1 MIVIINVHFIFLP
14 NFYSKVKLP
23 SQMKQ
28 TVVII
33 ILLAFLVAP
42 GCKKYE
48 EYPPE
53 PRIEFMDFLL
63 LRDAQ
68 GIDQRGVLKFSFTDG
83 DGNIGLYDSDSLPPF
98 DYNLFIR
105 YFEQQNGSFKEV
117 FLISSRYI
125 NDTTLVYDTA
135 TFNGRIP
142 ILTPAGKNKSISG
155 EIEDT
160 LFVNNPLSPYDTIMF
175 EVFIRDRDLNE
186 SNVIQTPP
194 IVVKK
199 R

>member
-1 MIVIINVHFIFLP
+1 MC
-14 NFYSKVKLP
+14 K
-23 SQMKQ
+23 QMKVIKWIL
-28 TVVII
+28 VVLII
-33 ILLAFLVAP
+33 GLVVN
-42 GCKKYE
+42 GCKKYD

-53 PRIEFMDFLL
+53 PTIEFLDFIT

-68 GIDQRGVLKFSFTDG
+68 GIDQRGVLRFGFTDG
-83 DGNIGLYDSDSLPPF
+83 DGNIGLYDSDTLPPF

-105 YFEQQNGSFKEV
+105 YFERQNGEFKEV
-117 FLISSRYI
+117 FLVMPNYI
-125 NDTTLVYDTA
+125 NDTTIVYDTA

-142 ILTPAGKNKSISG
+142 DLMPAGKNKAISG

-160 LFVNNPLSPYDTIMF
+160 LFVNNPLSSFDTIMF
-175 EVFIRDRDLNE
+175 EVYIKDRDLNK

-194 IVVKK
+194 IIIKK